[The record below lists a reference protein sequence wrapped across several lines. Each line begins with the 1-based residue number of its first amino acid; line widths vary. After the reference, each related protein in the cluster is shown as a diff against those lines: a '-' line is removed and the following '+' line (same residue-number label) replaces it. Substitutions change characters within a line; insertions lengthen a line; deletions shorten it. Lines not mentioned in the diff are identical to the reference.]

1 MLSNNLSC
9 KIAFAAFG
17 TQVAGAGL
25 AMMIDRTWILV
36 WGLAAIIFI
45 LANARNTAANR
56 TQMEI
61 ATQQLA

>member
-1 MLSNNLSC
+1 MLSSNLSC

-36 WGLAAIIFI
+36 WGLSAIIFI
-45 LANARNTAANR
+45 LANARNTASNR
-56 TQMEI
+56 IQM
-61 ATQQLA
+61 QLAIQQIA